1 MIARGYAPCS
11 FISKQQ
17 GGIDMKGIEK
27 LKQFLMES
35 EFASILTGAGVST
48 ESGLQDF
55 RGKDGLYK
63 GKNPYDIAD
72 IDVLF
77 KDDRSEFVEFYTDR
91 ISSLMNARPNIAH
104 EILDNWQKEGWI
116 GRIITQNVD
125 GFHRSPGVVE
135 LHGNLSKLHC
145 MKCGASYLASRY
157 VMLKGMEDKAYTCS
171 KCEGF
176 VRPNVILFG
185 ESLSRRALVE
195 AYGTAHV
202 SDLLIVMGTSLMVAP
217 ASDLPRI
224 VKKQGGKIVIIN
236 RDKTDLDDMAD
247 LVIRWDK
254 LHEVLE
260 KVDAILPE
268 RLSPTVNRT
277 TTSSEGL
284 IGGSD
289 IEFHEDV
296 E

>member
-1 MIARGYAPCS
+1 
-11 FISKQQ
+11 
-17 GGIDMKGIEK
+17 MKGIEK
-27 LKQFLMES
+27 LKQFLMEAES
-35 EFASILTGAGVST
+35 ASVLTGAGVST
-48 ESGLQDF
+48 ESGLKDF
-55 RGKDGLYK
+55 RGKDGLWK

-77 KDDRSEFVEFYTDR
+77 KEDRSEFVEFYTQR
-91 ISSLMNARPNIAH
+91 IKDLMNARPNVAH
-104 EILDNWQKEGWI
+104 EILDRWQADGWI
-116 GRIITQNVD
+116 SRIITQNVD

-135 LHGNLSKLHC
+135 LHGNLSGLHC
-145 MKCGASYLASRY
+145 MKCGTQYMSSRY
-157 VMLKGMEDKAYTCS
+157 VMLEKSGDKAYKCS
-171 KCEGF
+171 QCLGF

-185 ESLSRRALVE
+185 ESLSRRALIE

-202 SDLLIVMGTSLMVAP
+202 SDLLIVMGTSLMVTP

-224 VKKQGGKIVIIN
+224 VKSYGGKVVVIN
-236 RDKTDLDDMAD
+236 KDKTYLDGMAD
-247 LVIRWDK
+247 LVIRCDK

-284 IGGSD
+284 IAGSD

>member
-1 MIARGYAPCS
+1 
-11 FISKQQ
+11 
-17 GGIDMKGIEK
+17 MKGIEK

-35 EFASILTGAGVST
+35 EFATVLSGAGVST

-77 KDDRSEFVEFYTDR
+77 KEDRSEFVEFYTDR
-91 ISSLMNARPNIAH
+91 IRSLMNARPNVAH
-104 EILDNWQKEGWI
+104 KILDEWQSKEWI
-116 GRIITQNVD
+116 NRIITQNVD
-125 GFHRSPGVVE
+125 GFHRSPGVIE
-135 LHGNLSKLHC
+135 LHGSLSGLHC
-145 MKCGASYLASRY
+145 MKCGTQYMSSRY
-157 VMLKGMEDKAYTCS
+157 VMLEKSGDKAYKCS
-171 KCEGF
+171 QCLGF

-185 ESLSRRALVE
+185 ESLSRKALIQ

-202 SDLLIVMGTSLMVAP
+202 SDLLIVMGTSLMVSP

-224 VKKQGGKIVIIN
+224 VKKQGGKVVIIN

-247 LVIRWDK
+247 LVIRCDK

-260 KVDAILPE
+260 RVDESLPI
-268 RLSPTVNRT
+268 RINPTVNRT
-277 TTSSEGL
+277 RTSNEGF
-284 IGGSD
+284 IGDSD

>member
-1 MIARGYAPCS
+1 
-11 FISKQQ
+11 
-17 GGIDMKGIEK
+17 MKGIEK

-35 EFASILTGAGVST
+35 EFASVLTGAGVST

-77 KDDRSEFVEFYTDR
+77 KEDRSEFVEFYTDR
-91 ISSLMNARPNIAH
+91 ISSLMNARPNVAH
-104 EILDNWQKEGWI
+104 KILDKWQKEEWI

-135 LHGNLSKLHC
+135 LHGSLDGLHC
-145 MKCGASYLASRY
+145 MKCGHRYMASRY
-157 VMLKGMEDKAYTCS
+157 LVKGVIKEKAYTC
-171 KCEGF
+171 KCGGF
-176 VRPNVILFG
+176 IRPNVILFG

-224 VKKQGGKIVIIN
+224 VKKHGGKVVIIN

-247 LVIRWDK
+247 LVIRCDK

-268 RLSPTVNRT
+268 RLRPTVNRT